1 MEQHRNHKGYY
12 ISIHAPS
19 RERPIATGDVYGT
32 TYFNPRSLTGATVIY
47 KQRKE
52 FSYISIHAP
61 SRERLVTPLF
71 ILIIQNISIH
81 APSRERQV
89 FPTPQPFRC
98 YFNPRSLTGA
108 TMMFNGLCYCVPVI
122 SIHAPSRERPYK
134 YYHHILHR
142 HFNPRSLTGAT
153 VLLLLLPISK
163 LFQSTLPHGSDSSV
177 LIF

>member
-52 FSYISIHAP
+52 FSY
-61 SRERLVTPLF
+61 
-71 ILIIQNISIH
+71 ISIH